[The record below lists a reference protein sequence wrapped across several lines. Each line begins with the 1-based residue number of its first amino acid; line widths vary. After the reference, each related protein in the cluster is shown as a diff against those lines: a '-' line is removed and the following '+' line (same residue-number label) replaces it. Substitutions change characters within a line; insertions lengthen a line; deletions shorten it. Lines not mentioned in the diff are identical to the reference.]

1 MRQVSDIRSS
11 GFDARGTVIVAQTER
26 LVVRGFE
33 PDDAPFVLA
42 LLNDP
47 DWLRHIGD
55 RGVRDL
61 DGARAYLERVP
72 IASYRARGY
81 GLNCVASRTDGSPLG
96 MCGLVVRESLPEPD
110 LGFAFLPASRGQ
122 GYALEAARAVLAHA
136 RESLGIARIV
146 AIVSQENP
154 PSRRLLERLGFRREG
169 TIRLPPG
176 DEELLR
182 YVSEA

>member
-1 MRQVSDIRSS
+1 MRSPVDPAPSTPL
-11 GFDARGTVIVAQTER
+11 ARPSRVAETER
-26 LVVRGFE
+26 LVVRWFE
-33 PDDAPFVLA
+33 PDDAPFGLA

-61 DGARAYLERVP
+61 DG
-72 IASYRARGY
+72 
-81 GLNCVASRTDGSPLG
+81 
-96 MCGLVVRESLPEPD
+96 
-110 LGFAFLPASRGQ
+110 
-122 GYALEAARAVLAHA
+122 
-136 RESLGIARIV
+136 ARIV

-176 DEELLR
+176 DEELLH